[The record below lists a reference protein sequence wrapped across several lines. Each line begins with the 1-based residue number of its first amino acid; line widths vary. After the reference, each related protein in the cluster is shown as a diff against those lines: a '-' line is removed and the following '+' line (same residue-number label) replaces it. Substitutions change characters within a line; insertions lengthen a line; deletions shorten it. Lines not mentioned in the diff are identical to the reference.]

1 MSARQRI
8 TVQDVSDSDSEGG
21 RRGAL
26 SSLPQT
32 GSRGALLQQMEDASD
47 PDEPTFDY
55 DPPVASS
62 SMPFRPQ
69 PPQYRNTGDVE
80 KYKRWTSLYPIYF
93 DAKRPYGQGQRRLAR
108 EKSIWWPQ
116 SRDIEVAART
126 LGISTFHEPTKR
138 HPQDWENPGRVKVLW
153 KEDGKVLNQRFNS
166 KKRLLEAIGKQIQT
180 HKPDQIPTP
189 ETSIPTR
196 APPKPAGPPPSKGAV
211 VPVGLVQRKAY
222 KVPQAPKPWPK
233 LQDRVSPYSPMVEAG
248 IYVDAVSSALAAE
261 KKNAESAAGAIAG
274 QPQGQ
279 PPAGA
284 AAGKGKKKVIRVRG

>member
-1 MSARQRI
+1 MASRQRI
-8 TVQDVSDSDSEGG
+8 TVQDVSDSDSDGD
-21 RRGAL
+21 RRGA
-26 SSLPQT
+26 SSLPNT
-32 GSRGALLQQMEDASD
+32 GSRGALLQQIGDASD

-55 DPPVASS
+55 EPPVASS
-62 SMPFRPQ
+62 SAPFRPQ
-69 PPQYRNTGDVE
+69 HTPYRGAADAD

-116 SRDIEVAART
+116 SRDIEAAART

-180 HKPDQIPTP
+180 YKPDQVPTP

-196 APPKPAGPPPSKGAV
+196 APPKPTGPPSKGAAA
-211 VPVGLVQRKAY
+211 PVGLVQRKAFR
-222 KVPQAPKPWPK
+222 VPQAPKPWPK
-233 LQDRVSPYSPMVEAG
+233 LQDRVSPYSPMIEAG
-248 IYVDAVSSALAAE
+248 IYVDAVSNALAAE

-279 PPAGA
+279 AGA
-284 AAGKGKKKVIRVRG
+284 GAGAGKGKKKVIRVRG